1 MFDACEK
8 AIVVLGDDRAREVCV
23 SVSGGADSDIIVDMV
38 SKIRPDSRYVWFNT
52 GMEYKAT
59 KEHLEYIE
67 NRYGIKIERIRAKFP
82 VPLAVRKFG
91 YPFLSKDISEHI
103 SRLQIHNFDWSDR
116 PFEEL
121 IEEYPRCRSAIR
133 WWCNKKGENSYFNI
147 SRRKYLKEFLI
158 ENPPMFPISTG
169 CCKGAK
175 KDTAHDFHDEND
187 IDLEVIGIRKA
198 EGGSRVA
205 GNCFSGTYDKGTA
218 VFRPIFWL
226 KDSDKEAYERAFDI
240 CHSDCYTVYSLRRTG
255 CVGCPFG
262 RNWEQELEVAKQ
274 YEPKLH
280 KMCVNVFRPSY
291 EYTREYWKFRKRKE
305 AQERGYEQLSLFE

>member
-103 SRLQIHNFDWSDR
+103 SRLQIHNFDWLR
-116 PFEEL
+116 
-121 IEEYPRCRSAIR
+121 
-133 WWCNKKGENSYFNI
+133 
-147 SRRKYLKEFLI
+147 
-158 ENPPMFPISTG
+158 
-169 CCKGAK
+169 
-175 KDTAHDFHDEND
+175 
-187 IDLEVIGIRKA
+187 
-198 EGGSRVA
+198 
-205 GNCFSGTYDKGTA
+205 
-218 VFRPIFWL
+218 
-226 KDSDKEAYERAFDI
+226 
-240 CHSDCYTVYSLRRTG
+240 VYSNTIRIEDLYDFTIDYSYWGTIQGYAVALMVAAQYTG
-255 CVGCPFG
+255 AIVPF
-262 RNWEQELEVAKQ
+262 
-274 YEPKLH
+274 
-280 KMCVNVFRPSY
+280 
-291 EYTREYWKFRKRKE
+291 YTIIV
-305 AQERGYEQLSLFE
+305 Q